1 VLQCVAK
8 CCSVY
13 NTLQHFATHCNVVL
27 CCVVLCEVYSV
38 CSCWGVVM
46 VVCCVVLCEDGCI
59 GVYTYI
65 HVYI

>member
-1 VLQCVAK
+1 
-8 CCSVY
+8 
-13 NTLQHFATHCNVVL
+13 
-27 CCVVLCEVYSV
+27 VLCEVYSV